1 MAAVFEPAD
10 SADSAKQDLLELLN
24 DHEGLSID
32 LLLSIAEELF
42 RLTTF
47 GLAVNHSFEQII
59 EHIKGGTWH
68 SLIDA
73 LLSGENQFA
82 FLRKWFIDR
91 FHAQQRAHVEALTPL
106 LFKQHARRRLD
117 EAARTI
123 STTFNIGVDLA
134 PLRDELQLSW
144 SPKIE
149 NSKAKLC
156 EESEKWLA
164 FLAHVE
170 AP

>member
-1 MAAVFEPAD
+1 MADPAEL
-10 SADSAKQDLLELLN
+10 ALQELLELL
-24 DHEGLSID
+24 DGHAGVSID
-32 LLLSIAEELF
+32 FPQLIVKVELSRLLQ
-42 RLTTF
+42 F
-47 GLAVNHSFEQII
+47 GVYINHSCEMILK
-59 EHIKGGTWH
+59 HITGGMWH
-68 SLIDA
+68 SLLDA
-73 LLSGENQFA
+73 LLSGEKQFA
-82 FLRKWFIDR
+82 DLRKWFIDK

-123 STTFNIGVDLA
+123 STTFKVGVDLA
-134 PLRDELQLSW
+134 PRRGELQLSW

-149 NSKAKLC
+149 NSMAKLC

-164 FLAHVE
+164 FLTHVA